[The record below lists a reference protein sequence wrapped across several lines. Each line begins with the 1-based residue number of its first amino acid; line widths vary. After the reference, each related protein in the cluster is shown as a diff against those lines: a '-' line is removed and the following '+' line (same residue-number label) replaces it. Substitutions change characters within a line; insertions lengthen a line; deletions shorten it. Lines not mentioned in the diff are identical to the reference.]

1 MTVIKTITLKM
12 KVHCPMDDLEN
23 DFEELTE
30 VRYRQSYTTRRKT
43 RILVFTSVVPL
54 EHLIATGHIHLS
66 ESSSFLK
73 NRKKI
78 SSGCRC
84 LGGCYNYSL
93 CEFCSPL
100 IDLP

>member
-1 MTVIKTITLKM
+1 MTDSVIKTSTLKM

-54 EHLIATGHIHLS
+54 EHSIATGHIHLS

-73 NRKKI
+73 NRKKEI
-78 SSGCRC
+78 FW
-84 LGGCYNYSL
+84 L
-93 CEFCSPL
+93 
-100 IDLP
+100 